1 MTDKRRGVAVIPR
14 RAKGEAFGTAA
25 DAYLSN
31 HSAEW
36 TPRTRADNKALFANH
51 VPADFNARPV
61 TAITAEHVADVLRPC
76 WNGPGNN
83 RGSRLRRLIEGVL
96 NAKDVSPNPARWN
109 GPVKGLLSKKRAD
122 VKRPRRKVDGQGL
135 RASAG

>member
-1 MTDKRRGVAVIPR
+1 M
-14 RAKGEAFGTAA
+14 
-25 DAYLSN
+25 
-31 HSAEW
+31 
-36 TPRTRADNKALFANH
+36 FANH
-51 VPADFNARPV
+51 VPAEFNARPV

-83 RGSRLRRLIEGVL
+83 RGSRLRRLMEGVL

-122 VKRPRRKVDGQGL
+122 VKHREAMPYSQVRRKEGL
-135 RASAG
+135 VL

>member
-1 MTDKRRGVAVIPR
+1 
-14 RAKGEAFGTAA
+14 
-25 DAYLSN
+25 
-31 HSAEW
+31 
-36 TPRTRADNKALFANH
+36 
-51 VPADFNARPV
+51 
-61 TAITAEHVADVLRPC
+61 
-76 WNGPGNN
+76 
-83 RGSRLRRLIEGVL
+83 L